1 MCIVPFQP
9 EDVLY
14 MGYYTDE
21 YPLPAYSLC
30 LSRTVQWSPSFV
42 SAVHAASV
50 CLGIRADIV
59 ALSTVILAITRV
71 SRWERVAEVGEK

>member
-1 MCIVPFQP
+1 
-9 EDVLY
+9 

-21 YPLPAYSLC
+21 YPLTSYSTG
-30 LSRTVQWSPSFV
+30 LSRTVKWAPSFV

-59 ALSTVILAITRV
+59 ALGTVILAITRT
-71 SRWERVAEVGEK
+71 SGWDTVAEVGVNSPPCGYPPWF